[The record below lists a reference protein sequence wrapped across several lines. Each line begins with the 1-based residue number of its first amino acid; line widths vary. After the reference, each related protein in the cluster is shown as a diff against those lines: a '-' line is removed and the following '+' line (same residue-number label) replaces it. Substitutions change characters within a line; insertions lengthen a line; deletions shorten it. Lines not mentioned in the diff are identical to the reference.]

1 MDIRFDVDLHIVL
14 DTTSN
19 STAEGTVL
27 VLLPLTLTDQLP
39 ILVQNGGGLLLLL
52 PLAQG
57 QPGSGGDKNNYYGH
71 GVEDPSLVM
80 LLQVIHFVVWWWRIT

>member
-27 VLLPLTLTDQLP
+27 VLLPLTLTDHLP

-57 QPGSGGDKNNYYGH
+57 QPGSGGD
-71 GVEDPSLVM
+71 
-80 LLQVIHFVVWWWRIT
+80 